1 MAGGTLAAMRTLLDL
16 ILPAECGGCRRPGTP
31 WCGECARSTAGP
43 PLRIHPRR
51 DPGVPCWA
59 LSPYRGPARQ
69 AVLAAKERGRR
80 DLAGPLGLAL
90 AAGLAELRAADRP
103 LILVPSPSRWVA
115 ARRRGGDPVL
125 RCARSAAR
133 SLTDCQVLPCLRV
146 WWGVRDSAGLSAR
159 ERDRNLRGRIRAV
172 PLPAGTAKAQ
182 VVLVDDVLTTGSTAQ
197 ACARALAAVGTPLAG
212 VLVTC
217 AA

>member
-1 MAGGTLAAMRTLLDL
+1 MRTLLDL
-16 ILPAECGGCRRPGTP
+16 VLPAECGGCRRPGTL
-31 WCGECARSTAGP
+31 WCGDCARSVAGP
-43 PLRIHPRR
+43 PVRFHPRR

-69 AVLAAKERGRR
+69 AVLAVKERGRR
-80 DLAGPLGLAL
+80 DLAEPLGLAL
-90 AAGLAELRAADRP
+90 AAGLAELRTPGRP
-103 LILVPSPSRWVA
+103 LILVPSPSRRA
-115 ARRRGGDPVL
+115 SARRRGGDPVL

-133 SLTDCQVLPCLRV
+133 SLDGCQVLPCLRV

-172 PLPAGTAKAQ
+172 PLPAEAANAQ

-197 ACARALAAVGTPLAG
+197 ACARALVAVGTYLDDI
-212 VLVTC
+212 LVTC